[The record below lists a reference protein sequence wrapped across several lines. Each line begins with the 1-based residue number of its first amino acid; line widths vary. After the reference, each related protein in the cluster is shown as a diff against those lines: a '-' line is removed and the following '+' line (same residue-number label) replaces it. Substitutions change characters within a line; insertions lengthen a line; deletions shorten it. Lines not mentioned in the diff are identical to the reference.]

1 MINQTSISVRLD
13 TWHLSQLRSC
23 NINVNRFIN
32 IAVKLYWQAIE
43 AYQRDIAHGHGERVM
58 LKYKDIDLETSAF
71 MRQLY
76 YQLRQ
81 DKYIN

>member
-1 MINQTSISVRLD
+1 MINQTPISVRLD

-23 NINVNRFIN
+23 GINVNHFIN
-32 IAVKLYWQAIE
+32 TAVKLYWQAID
-43 AYQRDIAHGHGERVM
+43 AYQRDIAHGHIKKVTT
-58 LKYKDIDLETSAF
+58 KYKDIDLETSAF

-81 DKYIN
+81 DKYIS